1 LPLTVAILAARRF
14 GGRGGLFLGASVA
27 LATVVPVMALVV
39 RGVRRAAYTDYDVSD
54 RSQRAGFYL
63 ALVVVLPLGTAA
75 LWFLEPALRGGI
87 VAGWSLILASMAANR
102 FVKSSLHVGF
112 AAYCAVL
119 LVGAWWTVPFAAL
132 AVAAVAWSRLVLR
145 RHTPVEVA
153 LGALLGTAAAVALRL
168 WG

>member
-1 LPLTVAILAARRF
+1 
-14 GGRGGLFLGASVA
+14 
-27 LATVVPVMALVV
+27 MALVV
-39 RGVRRAAYTDYDVSD
+39 RGVRRAAYTDFDVSD
-54 RSQRAGFYL
+54 RSQRGGFYR
-63 ALVVVLPLGTAA
+63 ALVVVLPLGSTA
-75 LWFLEPALRGGI
+75 LWLLEPALRSGI
-87 VAGWSLILASMAANR
+87 VAGWGLILASMAANR

-119 LVGAWWTVPFAAL
+119 LAGAWWTVPIAAL
-132 AVAAVAWSRLVLR
+132 AVAAVAWSRLVLK